1 MKCTSTVSWKQ
12 RSIPNNDRRL
22 YRHQS
27 PKSRRRAEGKSGMQL
42 GRYEIIEPIGR
53 GASSTVFKARDA
65 LIGRIVA
72 IKTLQSDL
80 DDPAWRERF
89 TAEARIVG
97 HLSHP
102 RFGKL
107 HAVPIHQTSGSPY
120 RLTKLVLL

>member
-42 GRYEIIEPIGR
+42 GRYEFIEPIVR

-72 IKTLQSDL
+72 IKTLQSHL
-80 DDPAWRERF
+80 DDPAERERF
-89 TAEARIVG
+89 IAESPTVGRVAR
-97 HLSHP
+97 P
-102 RFGKL
+102 RSERR
-107 HAVPIHQTSGSPY
+107 HTSG
-120 RLTKLVLL
+120 RHETVV

>member
-22 YRHQS
+22 YRHHS
-27 PKSRRRAEGKSGMQL
+27 PKSGRRAEGKSGMQL

-89 TAEARIVG
+89 MTEARIVG
-97 HLSHP
+97 QLSQP
-102 RFGKL
+102 RILKL
-107 HAVPIHQTSGSPY
+107 HAVGIERTSGAPHPVM
-120 RLTKLVLL
+120 RRQ

>member
-89 TAEARIVG
+89 MAEARIVG
-97 HLSHP
+97 QLSHP
-102 RFGKL
+102 RIVNL
-107 HAVPIHQTSGSPY
+107 HDAGIDRTSGAPHPVM
-120 RLTKLVLL
+120 RRQ